1 MATGKITKR
10 TVDALRASAKAEFLW
25 DDELRGFGLKVT
37 PAGNKV
43 FMVQYRLGGRGSA
56 TKRYTIGNYGSP
68 WTPSGARDEAERL
81 LQEVRKGRDPLAT
94 KAERNRVVRDLA
106 FTPYSELFMK
116 EYVEREWKA
125 SHEDA
130 GAVFRLHVRP
140 ILKLKPLPDIRKS
153 DIAALF
159 DSIPRAKA
167 GLRRKIHA
175 ILSRM
180 FRWAV
185 GRGDLDRSPM
195 GGVEVPQAPDSRDRW
210 LNDDELRFAWLAAG
224 DLGYPFGPVY
234 RLLIGTGQRREEVAG
249 LGWKELHRA
258 TAEWII
264 PAARAKNGHTTTVP
278 LTAAMIAELDK
289 VSGGEKWPRKGFVFT
304 TTGETPVSGYS
315 RAKSR
320 LDTAMLALARKEAK
334 AAGEDPEHVTIDA
347 WRTHD
352 LRRTFATG
360 MQRLGVRFE
369 VTEAVLNHVSGA
381 RAGVAGVYQRHDWK
395 QEKRDALDAWAR
407 HVEQVVAGS
416 DKTNVVSLADR
427 RA

>member
-10 TVDALRASAKAEFLW
+10 TVDALTPSAKAEFLW
-25 DDELRGFGLKVT
+25 DDELRGFGVKTT

-43 FMVQYRLGGRGSA
+43 FLIQYREGGRGSD
-56 TKRYTIGNYGSP
+56 TKRYTIGTYGNP
-68 WTPSGARDEAERL
+68 WTPSGARAEAERL
-81 LQEVRKGRDPLAT
+81 LVDGRKGLLVS
-94 KAERNRVVRDLA
+94 KAECSRIARNLA
-106 FTPYSELFMK
+106 FTSYSGLFMK

-125 SHEDA
+125 SHADA
-130 GAVFRLHVRP
+130 EAIFRLHVRP
-140 ILKLKPLPDIRKS
+140 ILKSKPLPDIRKS

-159 DSIPRAKA
+159 DSIPREKA
-167 GLRRKIHA
+167 GLRRKTHA
-175 ILSRM
+175 VLSRM

-185 GRGDLDRSPM
+185 GRGDLERSPM
-195 GGVEVPQAPDSRDRW
+195 EGAEVPQAPDSRDRW
-210 LNDDELRFAWLAAG
+210 LNDDELRLAWLAAG

-258 TAEWII
+258 SAEWVI
-264 PAARAKNGHTTTVP
+264 PAARAKNGHATTVP
-278 LTAAMIAELDK
+278 LMPAMISELDK
-289 VSGGEKWPRKGFVFT
+289 IASGDKWPRKGFVFT

-315 RAKSR
+315 RAKAR
-320 LDTAMLALARKEAK
+320 LDKAILTLAKLEAGE
-334 AAGEDPEHVTIDA
+334 AGEDSEQVTIDP
-347 WRTHD
+347 WRAHD

-369 VTEAVLNHVSGA
+369 VTEAILNHVSGA

-395 QEKRDALDAWAR
+395 QEKRDALDAWAAHIER
-407 HVEQVVAGS
+407 VLHGA
-416 DKTNVVSLADR
+416 DITNVIAIAKR